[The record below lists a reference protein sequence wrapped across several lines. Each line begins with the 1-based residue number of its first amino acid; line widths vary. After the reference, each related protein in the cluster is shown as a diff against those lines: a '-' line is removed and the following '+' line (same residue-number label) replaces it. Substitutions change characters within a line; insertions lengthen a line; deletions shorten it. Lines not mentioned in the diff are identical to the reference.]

1 MAKDIRATILWA
13 DDEIDFLK
21 SHILFLEE
29 KGYIVHAV
37 NSGED
42 AFDNFQKNKID
53 IVLLDEMMTGMDGIE
68 TLKRIKRLQPDIPI
82 IMITKNEEEW
92 LMEEAIASQISN
104 YLIKPVNP
112 TQIFMACK
120 NALEKTEIRSDH
132 ISKDFLT
139 SYQSFGESLQS
150 ADNILDW
157 FKIHDKICDWR
168 VDFDHIDDSNLSNL
182 LKEQLDSSNKLF
194 NSFIADNYKK
204 LISSEE
210 KKYFTPYTIK
220 NNLSDSLA
228 NNEKSVLIIID
239 CLRAD
244 QWKTMA
250 NSLYSDFQIKTDYQ
264 LSLIPSTTFYSRNA
278 IFSGY
283 FPLDLYE
290 NNPAI
295 YNKMLESESNYN
307 RFEHELLKDQLHRMN
322 LENCS
327 SGYIKVSS
335 YDYGRTLPGNIKNYK
350 NLDLLCIVVNF
361 IDILAHSR
369 SESSGVLKEVLTD
382 EASYRDIISS
392 WISNSW
398 FREVLNEIKTWGRK
412 IVLTSDHGS
421 TMVRKPVQLKAY
433 KDVSSGVRYKSGK
446 NLKVKDKYAIRIP
459 DPRDFKLPSFDLN
472 ENYLIALDS
481 NYFVYPN
488 NYNQFVKKYDNTF
501 QHGGIS
507 MDELI
512 VPVASLQPK

>member
-1 MAKDIRATILWA
+1 MTKNVRATVLWA

-29 KGYIVHAV
+29 KGYVVYPV

-42 AFDNFQKNKID
+42 AFDSFKKNKID

-68 TLKRIKRLQPDIPI
+68 TLKKIKKIQPDIPI

-120 NALEKTEIRSDH
+120 NALEQTEIRTDH

-139 SYQSFGESLQS
+139 SYQSFSEDLQS
-150 ADNILDW
+150 ATDIKDW
-157 FKIHDKICDWR
+157 FYIHDKLCDWV
-168 VDFDHIDDSNLSNL
+168 VDFDHIDDINLANL

-194 NSFIADNYKK
+194 NSFIMNNYES
-204 LISSEE
+204 LISSNQ

-220 NNLSDSLA
+220 NNLADSLA
-228 NNEKSVLIIID
+228 NNEKNVLIIID
-239 CLRAD
+239 CLRSD

-264 LSLIPSTTFYSRNA
+264 LSLVPSTTFYSRNA

-283 FPLDLYE
+283 FPIELYE
-290 NNPAI
+290 NSPEI

-307 RFEHELLKDQLHRMN
+307 RFEHELLKDQLSRMKLDN
-322 LENCS
+322 IS
-327 SGYIKVSS
+327 SGYLKVSS
-335 YDYGRTLPGNIKNYK
+335 YDYGKTLPSNIKNYK
-350 NLDLLCIVVNF
+350 NIDLLCIVVNF

-369 SESSGVLKEVLTD
+369 SESGVLKEVLTD

-398 FREVLNEIKTWGRK
+398 FREVLNEIRTWGRK
-412 IVLTSDHGS
+412 IIVTSDHGS

-446 NLKVKDKYAIRIP
+446 NLKVKEKHALRVS
-459 DPRDFKLPSFDLN
+459 DPKDFKLPSFQLN
-472 ENYLIALDS
+472 ENYLIALDN
-481 NYFVYPN
+481 NYFVFPN
-488 NYNQFVKKYDNTF
+488 NYNQFVRKYDNTF

>member
-1 MAKDIRATILWA
+1 MTKDIRGTILWA

-29 KGYIVHAV
+29 KGYIVHPV

-68 TLKRIKRLQPDIPI
+68 TLKKIKSIQPDIPI

-120 NALEKTEIRSDH
+120 NALEKAVIRTDH
-132 ISKDFLT
+132 ISKDFLA
-139 SYQSFGESLQS
+139 SYQTFSQDLQS
-150 ADNILDW
+150 AENIEDW
-157 FKIHDKICDWR
+157 FKIHDKLCNWI
-168 VDFDHIDDSNLSNL
+168 VDFDYVDDSNLTNL
-182 LKEQLDSSNKLF
+182 LKDQINSSNKLF
-194 NSFIADNYKK
+194 NSFISQNYKR
-204 LISSEE
+204 LISSDQ

-220 NNLSDSLA
+220 NNLADSLS
-228 NNEKSVLIIID
+228 NNKKSVLVIID

-250 NSLYSDFQIKTDYQ
+250 NSLYSDFQIKTNYQ

-283 FPLDLYE
+283 FPIELYQ
-290 NNPAI
+290 NNSNI
-295 YNKMLESESNYN
+295 YNKMLESENNYN
-307 RFEHELLKDQLHRMN
+307 RFEHELLKDQLHRMD
-322 LENCS
+322 LGHIS

-335 YDYGRTLPGNIKNYK
+335 YDYGRTLPSNIKNYK
-350 NLDLLCIVVNF
+350 NIDLLCIVVNF
-361 IDILAHSR
+361 VDILAHSR
-369 SESSGVLKEVLTD
+369 SESNVLKEVLTD

-392 WISNSW
+392 WVSNSW
-398 FREVLNEIKTWGRK
+398 FREVLNEIRTWNRE
-412 IVLTSDHGS
+412 IILTSDHGS
-421 TMVRKPVQLKAY
+421 TMIKKPVQLKAY
-433 KDVSSGVRYKSGK
+433 KDVSSGVRYKTGR
-446 NLKVKDKYAIRIP
+446 NLKVKDKYALRISNP
-459 DPRDFKLPSFDLN
+459 KDFKIPSFELN
-472 ENYLIALDS
+472 ENYLIALDK
-481 NYFVYPN
+481 NYFVFPN
-488 NYNQFVKKYDNTF
+488 NYNQFVNKYDNTF

-512 VPVASLQPK
+512 VPLASLQPK